1 MAQGQLF
8 GQPLPGQVI
17 PLIYIDTNQLV
28 GKTEADQ
35 KQLLGNYIYPFV
47 EQSFP
52 AEAGKITGM
61 LLQKSVNEILAY
73 CANKDLFVQ
82 TIQTANAFLQQA
94 AAAAQQTQP
103 IASE

>member
-1 MAQGQLF
+1 
-8 GQPLPGQVI
+8 
-17 PLIYIDTNQLV
+17 V

-35 KQLLGNYIYPFV
+35 KQMLGNYIYPFV
-47 EQSFP
+47 EQSFTG
-52 AEAGKITGM
+52 EAGKITGM
-61 LLQKSVNEILAY
+61 LLQNSVNEILAY